1 MRSRIHH
8 GPNEIGGSC
17 FEVEALGTRK
27 SLHQNRGGRLPGL
40 IVDYGRHELSL
51 IPSTEPAQ
59 QKPAELR
66 SLGQCGCSTAHIL

>member
-8 GPNEIGGSC
+8 GPNETGGSC
-17 FEVEALGTRK
+17 SEVEALATRK
-27 SLHQNRGGRLPGL
+27 TLHQYRGGRLPVL
-40 IVDYGRHELSL
+40 IVDNGRLELSL